1 MAKKMSKNQRQ
12 LIVLGALLAVIAGV
26 LIFYFSRSQPSY
38 EEAYRQK
45 ELSTEIPKAIFE
57 QAEYRRLTSP
67 VELPLQ
73 PGPTGRPNPFIPY

>member
-26 LIFYFSRSQPSY
+26 LIYYFSRSQPSY

-57 QAEYRRLTSP
+57 QAEYRRR
-67 VELPLQ
+67 
-73 PGPTGRPNPFIPY
+73 GGKFIIPIPRIQFV